1 MFVRAELEFSMRHHI
16 RLGLIALPICLGA
29 FVGCDKDDAV
39 QHYDVPKVAEVPVSN
54 EPAESPAPVADAGV
68 PIHWTVPAG
77 WTQLPG
83 KEMRYASFIVAA
95 DHPDLQLTVVPLGG
109 EGGSLLGNIN
119 RWEGQIGLPPS
130 SDADLKNLLTP
141 ITVAGTHVIVFDRT
155 GATPPDHSQP
165 KRILAAIFPHADR
178 TWFFKLAGPNDLVQS
193 QKANFDTFVQSIRFD
208 DAGGTPSPAPV
219 ADANLPIKFAL
230 PAGWQQEPAS
240 QASQFRVASFTVGTA
255 DDHAEAVVT
264 HTVKDSGS
272 MLDNINRWRGQVGLD
287 PVDDAA
293 KAPTEQWPTHDAPAT
308 VFNFDNTQSGR
319 SMILA
324 MITHGNEWWFFKL
337 TGSSTAIAAQKA
349 NFHGFVTSIQFRSA
363 AGE

>member
-1 MFVRAELEFSMRHHI
+1 MRHTI
-16 RLGLIALPICLGA
+16 NLGLIALPICLGV
-29 FVGCDKDDAV
+29 FVGCDKDEAV
-39 QHYDVPKVAEVPVSN
+39 QHYNVPKVADVPVSN
-54 EPAESPAPVADAGV
+54 DSAVSPVPVADAAA
-68 PIHWTVPAG
+68 PIRWTVPAD

-83 KEMRYASFIVAA
+83 KEMRYASFVVLA

-109 EGGSLLGNIN
+109 DGGSLLSNIN

-130 SDADLKNLLTP
+130 SEEDLKGLLTP

-155 GATPPDHSQP
+155 GAPPADHSQP
-165 KRILAAIFPHADR
+165 KRIVAAIFPHADR

-193 QKANFDTFVQSIRFD
+193 QKANFDSFIQSIRFD
-208 DAGGTPSPAPV
+208 DAGGAPAPAPV
-219 ADANLPIKFAL
+219 ADANLPVTFTL

-240 QASQFRVASFTVGTA
+240 AASQFRAAAFVVGTA
-255 DDHAEAVVT
+255 DDPAEAVIT

-287 PVDDAA
+287 PIDDPA
-293 KAPTEQWPTHDAPAT
+293 KAATEAWPTHSEPAT
-308 VFNFDNTQSGR
+308 IFNFDNTQSGH

-337 TGSSTAIAAQKA
+337 TGSSALIAAQKA

-363 AGE
+363 TGE